1 MAEPERRRPGWWSVR
16 VRVTAVA
23 SLVVFVVLAG
33 AAFAVVTAQERILVD
48 NQKEGLVRAA
58 TDLLAASD
66 RGEAGGVLAGF
77 GDDDAAYLVVDERGD
92 VVAASANVGDGAAL
106 AELAPARGS
115 VTRQVESLR
124 GDDARFLV
132 HAEVVERPS
141 GTRRI
146 VLAAS
151 LDDIEEATDALRN
164 AFIVVVPLLTVAL
177 ATLLWAVVGRSLRPV
192 EAIRAEVESIGGDGL
207 DRRVPVPPG
216 DDEVAR
222 LALTMNG
229 MLERI
234 EESADRQ
241 RQFVADAAHELR
253 TPLTRMRTELEV
265 DLAHPS
271 GADPAATEAS
281 VLAEVEGLQR
291 LVADLLDLAR
301 TDERARIAT
310 RPVRLDQ
317 LVAEVVD
324 AARPR
329 TTVEMQT
336 RLDPITVLG
345 DAKALRR
352 VVSNLL
358 DNAVRHGSERVTL
371 TLRTTN
377 GFAELAVADDGPG
390 IPPAEAER
398 IFERFSRLDAA
409 RTRDD
414 GGTGLGLAIARAIA
428 QTHGGTVAVDVE
440 HVGGARL
447 VARLPI

>member
-1 MAEPERRRPGWWSVR
+1 MAEPEPRRPGWWSVR

-33 AAFAVVTAQERILVD
+33 AAFAVVRAQERILVE
-48 NQKEGLVRAA
+48 NQKEGLEQAA
-58 TDLLAASD
+58 ADLLAATD

-77 GDDDAAYLVVDERGD
+77 GDDDAAYLVLDERGD

-115 VTRQVESLR
+115 VTRQVESLL

-132 HAEVVERPS
+132 RAEVVEGPS
-141 GTRRI
+141 GARRI
-146 VLAAS
+146 VVAAS

-177 ATLLWAVVGRSLRPV
+177 ATLLWVVVGRSLRPV
-192 EAIRAEVESIGGDGL
+192 EAIRAEVEGIGGDGL

-222 LALTMNG
+222 LARTMNG

-234 EESADRQ
+234 EEAADRQ

-271 GADPAATEAS
+271 GADPAATEVS

-301 TDERARIAT
+301 TDGRARIAT
-310 RPVRLDQ
+310 RPVALDQ

-324 AARPR
+324 AARPG
-329 TTVEMQT
+329 TTVAMET

-345 DAKALRR
+345 DAEALRR
-352 VVSNLL
+352 VVANLL
-358 DNAVRHGSERVTL
+358 DNAVRHGSERVIL
-371 TLRTTN
+371 TLRATN

-398 IFERFSRLDAA
+398 VFERFTRLDAA

-428 QTHGGTVAVDVE
+428 EAHGGTVAVDAE

-447 VARLPI
+447 VARLPT